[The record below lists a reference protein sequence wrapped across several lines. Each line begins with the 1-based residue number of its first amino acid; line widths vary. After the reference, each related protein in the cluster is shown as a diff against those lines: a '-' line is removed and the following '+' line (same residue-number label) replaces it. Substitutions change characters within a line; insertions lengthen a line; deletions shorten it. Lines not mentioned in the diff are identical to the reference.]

1 MLLTSHGSCQAGTAK
16 APRVRE
22 GDADVNIRNDRAQG
36 ACRIEAAGPGLLVS
50 RWFWSGGALSIAAWA
65 WLLGKIG
72 S

>member
-1 MLLTSHGSCQAGTAK
+1 
-16 APRVRE
+16 VRE

-50 RWFWSGGALSIAAWA
+50 RWFWSGGALSIATWA